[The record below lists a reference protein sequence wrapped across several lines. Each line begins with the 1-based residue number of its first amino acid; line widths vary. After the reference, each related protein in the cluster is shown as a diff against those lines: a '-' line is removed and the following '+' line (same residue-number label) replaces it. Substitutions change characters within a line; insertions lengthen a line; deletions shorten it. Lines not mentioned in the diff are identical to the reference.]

1 MIYLDHNAT
10 TAIRPEI
17 IQLMTDIMG
26 RVGNASSTH
35 AAGRSASMHVE
46 RAREQMATAI
56 NTRPAQIIFTSCA
69 TESINT
75 ILKTFRGQRILA
87 TAVEHAAVLD
97 CGQADLEIL
106 PVDENGIILMDALE
120 DALKRNPKPALVNV
134 MMVNNETGVIQPVKE
149 IAALIHQYGSMIHV
163 DAVQA
168 LGKIPVNFADI
179 GADYMSFSAH
189 KIGGPQGVGCFA
201 FAAQKPIRPLLVGGK
216 QEKRQRAGT
225 TNVAGVAGM
234 GLAAEI
240 AVASLSRYDELARWR
255 DDIETRLIQSID
267 GVFINGKDAP
277 RVGNTISLT
286 CRGLTNTVQMMN
298 LDLDQICVSQ
308 GSACSSGVTKPSH
321 VLLAMGL
328 SEADAL
334 SSLRISMGWNTT
346 RNDVDGFID
355 SYSAMI
361 KRLRK

>member
-1 MIYLDHNAT
+1 MIYFDHNAT
-10 TAIRPEI
+10 TPVRPEVI
-17 IQLMTDIMG
+17 ALMTKIMG
-26 RVGNASSTH
+26 DAGNASSTH
-35 AAGRSASMHVE
+35 HAGRAASMLVE
-46 RAREQMATAI
+46 KAREQMAAAI

-75 ILKTFRGQRILA
+75 ILKTFRGERILSSS
-87 TAVEHAAVLD
+87 VEHAAVLD
-97 CGQADLEIL
+97 CGQAEMEII
-106 PVDENGIILMDALE
+106 PVDDSGIIQIDALE
-120 DALKRNPKPALVNV
+120 DALRRDPKPALVNI
-134 MMVNNETGVIQPVKE
+134 MMVNNETGVIQPIKD
-149 IAALIHQYGSMIHV
+149 IAKIVHQYDALLHV

-168 LGKIPVNFADI
+168 LGKILVDFQDT

-234 GLAAEI
+234 GLAAEM
-240 AVASLSRYDELARWR
+240 AVANMGIYDNLAIWR
-255 DDIETRLIQSID
+255 DDVETRLQSQID
-267 GVFINGKDAP
+267 GLYVNGADAP

-286 CRGLTNTVQMMN
+286 CPDITNTVQMMN
-298 LDLDQICVSQ
+298 LDLEKICVSQ

-328 SEADAL
+328 SEDDAL
-334 SSLRISMGWNTT
+334 ATLRISMGWNTT
-346 RNDVDGFID
+346 QKDIESFID
-355 SYSAMI
+355 SYSKII
-361 KRLRK
+361 KRLRQ